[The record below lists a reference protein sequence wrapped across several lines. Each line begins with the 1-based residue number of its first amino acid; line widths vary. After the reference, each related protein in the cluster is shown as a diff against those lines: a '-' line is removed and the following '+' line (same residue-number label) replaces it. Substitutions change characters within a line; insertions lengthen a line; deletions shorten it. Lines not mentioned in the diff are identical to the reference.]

1 MKTEIDWNIFCECV
15 NCMSIHPKGGDSVN
29 EQNDHGI
36 ELPVRYDMW
45 AGAVITASGA
55 KIYCDAEY
63 IATCINSHADLLAQ
77 LETVKAQL
85 AEAEIEDKPKS
96 IKQKIKDLDAKLIA
110 EGVTAIMH
118 STRDDV
124 TYNRLCEVLRG
135 QEYRYDLGDE
145 ATVDEVLRALIR
157 ERNALLAK
165 S

>member
-1 MKTEIDWNIFCECV
+1 M
-15 NCMSIHPKGGDSVN
+15 
-29 EQNDHGI
+29 QNDNSA
-36 ELPVRYDMW
+36 ELNRVNAEPTQK
-45 AGAVITASGA
+45 AVEDEIKA
-55 KIYCDAEY
+55 
-63 IATCINSHADLLAQ
+63 L
-77 LETVKAQL
+77 KAQL
-85 AEAEIEDKPKS
+85 AAAEIEDKPKS
-96 IKQKIKDLDAKLIA
+96 IKQKIKALDAKLLA